1 MVLTGGYGTWRRNG
15 DVTVFELGEHPME
28 EDLLELERK
37 VFGPVY
43 GEDFTRR
50 NLGRYLEVAGR
61 KGPFRYFGAW
71 EGDRFAGACYAVVR
85 DGWAGL
91 DGLVVDPACRNRY
104 VATSL
109 MAGILDR
116 LGPVSAYLHAD
127 REDTPKDMYA
137 RMGFAPVDEL
147 YEYFTDL

>member
-15 DVTVFELGEHPME
+15 DVTVYELGERPME

-43 GEDFTRR
+43 GEVFTR
-50 NLGRYLEVAGR
+50 
-61 KGPFRYFGAW
+61 
-71 EGDRFAGACYAVVR
+71 
-85 DGWAGL
+85 
-91 DGLVVDPACRNRY
+91 RNRY
-104 VATSL
+104 VAAPL

-116 LGPVSAYLHAD
+116 LGPVSVYLHAD

-137 RMGFAPVDEL
+137 RMGFAPVGEL